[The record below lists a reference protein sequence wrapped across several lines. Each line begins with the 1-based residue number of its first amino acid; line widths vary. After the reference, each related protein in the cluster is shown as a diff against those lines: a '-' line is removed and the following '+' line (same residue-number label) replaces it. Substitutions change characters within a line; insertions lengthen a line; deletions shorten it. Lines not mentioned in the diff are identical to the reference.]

1 MVAASYDPAFR
12 KAFEKIK
19 DAAMRERVKKHIRKI
34 VETPDIGK
42 PMRYVRKGTREV
54 HVAPYRISYALV
66 REEIIFLA
74 MYHKDE
80 Q

>member
-1 MVAASYDPAFR
+1 MVAVSYDPAFR

-19 DAAMRERVKKHIRKI
+19 DAALRERVKKHIRKI

-42 PMRYVRKGTREV
+42 PMRYARKGTREV
-54 HVAPYRISYALV
+54 HVAPYRISYAFV
-66 REEIIFLA
+66 AGEIIFLA
-74 MYHKDE
+74 IYHKDE